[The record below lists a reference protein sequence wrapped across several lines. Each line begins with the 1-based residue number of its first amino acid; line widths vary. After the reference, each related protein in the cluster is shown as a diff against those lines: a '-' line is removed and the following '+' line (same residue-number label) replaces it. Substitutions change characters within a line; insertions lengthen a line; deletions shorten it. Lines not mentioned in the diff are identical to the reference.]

1 MTSEMTRPAAARVL
15 RWLEDSPAVI
25 RGVRE
30 SLAERDQ
37 L

>member
-1 MTSEMTRPAAARVL
+1 MTSEMARPAAVRVL
-15 RWLEDSPAVI
+15 RWLEDGPAVI

-30 SLAERDQ
+30 SLDERDQ